1 MGQKHKGGKM
11 AKHEACE
18 LYIEQQI
25 KEGLEKGETPYYIG
39 KTLSDWISELFD
51 AKINPKTLK
60 KRAERQKKKLVT
72 NVTKES
78 ESAEKTDTY
87 EIPKLTDHKGG
98 KRDGAGRPPKETDKA
113 TCSNDHPIWEDSKEE
128 LRIEELKEEPKLI
141 EMSGELK
148 KAYDFYFNQ
157 VKLVKSSNWETAS
170 KEVVL
175 KAILDIIEF
184 IH

>member
-1 MGQKHKGGKM
+1 M

-51 AKINPKTLK
+51 AKINPKTITK
-60 KRAERQKKKLVT
+60 KAERQKKKLAT
-72 NVTKES
+72 NVAKES
-78 ESAEKTDTY
+78 DNQSIDE
-87 EIPKLTDHKGG
+87 EIEENPSIDNEEQKMDRGG